1 MIILYRGS
9 LLAFGFLLAGCAHVT
24 ADSPPRSTSAEWL
37 FTEPVHYL
45 ENHDPA
51 MVWLQDGRQLQV
63 VYGENGWEQ
72 VELWPTGRPLLLTYS
87 EPTGV
92 VLIDPASGVQFPVL
106 AGCEDRHPL
115 DLLLQSRRERA
126 FSTLEIIA
134 AYDTVYEHWARE
146 IDRLIMVIVAAEQVP
161 ASVRRDLRKAQQAWS
176 IFRDQQFAA
185 AGQIYNLTD
194 GTLGSIEFAQHR
206 LGVIKA
212 RALHLSELVDPAQL
226 ARARPHKAP
235 EAHGLSTK
243 GCRCMNLQLGR
254 LPWREVGLGVG
265 CGPAGR

>member
-1 MIILYRGS
+1 MRILYHS
-9 LLAFGFLLAGCAHVT
+9 TLIVVGFLLAGCAHVT
-24 ADSPPRSTSAEWL
+24 ADFPPRSTSAEWL
-37 FTEPVHYL
+37 FNEPVHYL

-63 VYGENGWEQ
+63 VYGEKGWEQ
-72 VELWPTGRPLLLTYS
+72 VELWPAGYPLLLTYS

-115 DLLLQSRRERA
+115 DLFLQSRRERA
-126 FSTLEIIA
+126 VSTLEIIE
-134 AYDTVYEHWARE
+134 AYDTVSEHWARE
-146 IDRLIMVIVAAEQVP
+146 IDRLITVIAAAEQVP
-161 ASVRRDLRKAQQAWS
+161 ASVRRDLLKAQQAWS

-185 AGQIYNLTD
+185 AGRIYNLTH
-194 GTLGSIEFAQHR
+194 GTLGSIEFAQHQ

-226 ARARPHKAP
+226 ARARPH
-235 EAHGLSTK
+235 
-243 GCRCMNLQLGR
+243 
-254 LPWREVGLGVG
+254 
-265 CGPAGR
+265 